1 VLVLLGIAFL
11 AGLITAVSPC
21 VLPVLPILLAGGATG
36 TGRRRPL
43 AIVAGL
49 VGSFTLFTLAGAA
62 ILSALGLPEDFL
74 RNLAIA
80 LLFVLAATLLFPP
93 FAHLLERPFY
103 FLTRRRAN
111 TEANGLVLG
120 ASLGLVFVPCGGPVL
135 AAVSSLAATGDVGVR
150 TVLVTLAY
158 ALGAAG
164 PMLAIAL
171 GAQRLA
177 GVVRREAPYL
187 RSVAG
192 VVLGA
197 TALAIAFRLDDHF
210 TTALPG
216 YTQSLQNR
224 IEASSA
230 AKRELGDLTGSGA
243 ALAADMGPKAPEFTG
258 IQEWI
263 NTRDGRPLTLKA
275 LRGKVVL
282 VDFWTYSCV
291 NCLRTLPHVKAW
303 DRAYRKDGLVIVGVH
318 TPEFAFEHVPAN
330 VKAAVRKLGVRY
342 TVAIDNRFGTWNAYG
357 NQYWP
362 AKYLIDRTGHV
373 RYTHFGE
380 GEYDKTEDQIRRY
393 LGEKAQPMT
402 HVADRTPEHAM
413 TPESYLGYAR
423 LERFAG
429 SPVRPDRF
437 ALYHFTGPLNPDD
450 LAYDGS
456 WRVTPEHIE
465 AGPFARL
472 RLNFAAEAI
481 HLVLG
486 GSGRVDVRVNGQALP
501 PVAVRGE
508 PRLYT
513 LARFPKP
520 RAGLLELRFSPG
532 IEAYAF
538 TFG

>member
-1 VLVLLGIAFL
+1 V
-11 AGLITAVSPC
+11 
-21 VLPVLPILLAGGATG
+21 
-36 TGRRRPL
+36 
-43 AIVAGL
+43 
-49 VGSFTLFTLAGAA
+49 
-62 ILSALGLPEDFL
+62 
-74 RNLAIA
+74 
-80 LLFVLAATLLFPP
+80 VLA
-93 FAHLLERPFY
+93 
-103 FLTRRRAN
+103 
-111 TEANGLVLG
+111 
-120 ASLGLVFVPCGGPVL
+120 
-135 AAVSSLAATGDVGVR
+135 
-150 TVLVTLAY
+150 
-158 ALGAAG
+158 
-164 PMLAIAL
+164 
-171 GAQRLA
+171 
-177 GVVRREAPYL
+177 
-187 RSVAG
+187 
-192 VVLGA
+192 A

-216 YTQSLQNR
+216 YTQSLQNK
-224 IEASSA
+224 IEASST
-230 AKRELGDLTGSGA
+230 AKRQIADLTGSGA
-243 ALAADMGPKAPEFTG
+243 AIAADMGPKAPEFTG

-263 NTRDGRPLTLKA
+263 NTPGGRPLALKS

-303 DRAYRKDGLVIVGVH
+303 DRAYRKDGLAIVGVH
-318 TPEFAFEHVPAN
+318 TPEFAFEHVPSN

-342 TVAIDNRFGTWNAYG
+342 PVAIDNKFGTWNAYG

-380 GEYDKTEDQIRRY
+380 GEYDKTEDAIRRY
-393 LGEKAQPMT
+393 LGEKAQPLT

-423 LERFAG
+423 LERYAG

-486 GSGRVDVRVNGQALP
+486 GSGRVDVLVNGQALR
-501 PVAVRGE
+501 PVGVRGE

-532 IEAYAF
+532 IKAYAF